1 MKKLLVLL
9 FRMLFSRKS
18 KVNSSTIDGENV
30 KRVLYNSR
38 TRELITYYKNGVIQE
53 EANLINGIFQGKAIK
68 NYPTGK
74 LKMELNYLNDELEG
88 KAVYYYEDGN
98 IEEFYY
104 ENGELRESWK
114 SFLLRV

>member
-1 MKKLLVLL
+1 MYKIKYFL
-9 FRMLFSRKS
+9 SETPY
-18 KVNSSTIDGENV
+18 SSIII
-30 KRVLYNSR
+30 KYK
-38 TRELITYYKNGVIQE
+38 YYKNGVIQE

-104 ENGELRESWK
+104 EKGELRESWK
-114 SFLLRV
+114 SFL